1 MEVFTHPQHGL
12 LDHLLGNDHQSVAR
26 KEPMFPRP
34 DGSFRADKGALSSSL
49 YLPDLARWKQLM
61 SDTLLGSRAEYE
73 ALLREFDGWLE
84 IYFTAQGFAK
94 DRDQLIRQTLRSV
107 HNKLHT
113 YQPTQCVLSWLVTLA
128 EYRLHYPA
136 RH

>member
-1 MEVFTHPQHGL
+1 MEAFTHPQRSL
-12 LDHLLGNDHQSVAR
+12 LDHLFGNDQQSVAG
-26 KEPMFPRP
+26 KEQKSPRP
-34 DGSFRADKGALSSSL
+34 DGSFRAGPGALSGSL
-49 YLPDLARWKQLM
+49 DLPDLARWKQLM
-61 SDTLLGSRAEYE
+61 SNTLLGSRAEYE

-113 YQPTQCVLSWLVTLA
+113 YQPTQCVLSWLVALA